1 MGEIGKVLIICAPS
15 GTGKSTIINYLRNQG
30 VEFHFSIS
38 ATSRAPRGNER
49 NGVEYFFKTEEEFRQ
64 LIAKDA
70 FIEWE
75 EVFAGQLYG
84 TLKSEVEKTLTAGN
98 NLVFDVDIH
107 GGLRIKEYFGDR
119 ALSIFILPPSIE
131 ALRERLVNRGTE
143 TQEKI
148 EKRVARAEYEISRAK
163 EFDRQIVND
172 NLEKAEAE
180 ALQIVNDFLSEDK
193 EK

>member
-1 MGEIGKVLIICAPS
+1 MGKSGKVLIICAPS
-15 GTGKSTIINYLRNQG
+15 GTGKSTIINYLREQG
-30 VEFHFSIS
+30 IEFHFSIS
-38 ATSRAPRGNER
+38 ATSRAPRGKER

-84 TLKSEVEKTLTAGN
+84 TLKSEVEKTLTEGN

-119 ALSIFILPPSIE
+119 ALSIFILPPSID

-143 TQEKI
+143 TMEKI

-172 NLEKAEAE
+172 DLEKAEAE
-180 ALQIVNDFLSEDK
+180 ALQIVNDFLSDEKDK
-193 EK
+193 

>member
-1 MGEIGKVLIICAPS
+1 MGKSGKVLIICAPS
-15 GTGKSTIINYLRNQG
+15 GTGKSTIINYLREQG
-30 VEFHFSIS
+30 IEFHFSIS
-38 ATSRAPRGNER
+38 ATSRAPRGKER

-84 TLKSEVEKTLTAGN
+84 TLKSEVEKTLTEGN

-119 ALSIFILPPSIE
+119 ALSIFILPPSID

-143 TQEKI
+143 TMEKI

-172 NLEKAEAE
+172 DLEKAEAE
-180 ALQIVNDFLSEDK
+180 ALQIVNDFLSD
-193 EK
+193 EKDN

>member
-1 MGEIGKVLIICAPS
+1 MGKSGKVLIICAPS
-15 GTGKSTIINYLRNQG
+15 GTGKSTIINYLREQG
-30 VEFHFSIS
+30 IEFHFSIS
-38 ATSRAPRGNER
+38 ATSRAPRGKER

-84 TLKSEVEKTLTAGN
+84 TLKSEVEKTLTEGN

-119 ALSIFILPPSIE
+119 ALSIFILPPSID
-131 ALRERLVNRGTE
+131 ALRERLVNRGT
-143 TQEKI
+143 
-148 EKRVARAEYEISRAK
+148 
-163 EFDRQIVND
+163 
-172 NLEKAEAE
+172 
-180 ALQIVNDFLSEDK
+180 
-193 EK
+193 

>member
-1 MGEIGKVLIICAPS
+1 MGKSGKVLIICAPS
-15 GTGKSTIINYLRNQG
+15 GTGKSTIINYLREQG
-30 VEFHFSIS
+30 IEFHFSIS
-38 ATSRAPRGNER
+38 ATSRAPRGKER

-84 TLKSEVEKTLTAGN
+84 TLKSEVEKTLIEGN

-119 ALSIFILPPSIE
+119 ALSIFILPPSID

-143 TQEKI
+143 TMEKI

-172 NLEKAEAE
+172 DLEKAEAE
-180 ALQIVNDFLSEDK
+180 ALQIVNDFLSDEKDK
-193 EK
+193 

>member
-1 MGEIGKVLIICAPS
+1 M
-15 GTGKSTIINYLRNQG
+15 
-30 VEFHFSIS
+30 
-38 ATSRAPRGNER
+38 
-49 NGVEYFFKTEEEFRQ
+49 EYFFKTEEEFRQ

-84 TLKSEVEKTLTAGN
+84 TLKSEVEKTLTEGN

-119 ALSIFILPPSIE
+119 ALSIFILPPSID

-143 TQEKI
+143 TMEKI

-172 NLEKAEAE
+172 DLEKCVDKIDRILDNELIAH
-180 ALQIVNDFLSEDK
+180 NDSDK
-193 EK
+193 ETVYYV

>member
-1 MGEIGKVLIICAPS
+1 MGKSGKVLIICAPS
-15 GTGKSTIINYLRNQG
+15 GTGKSTIINYLREQG
-30 VEFHFSIS
+30 IEFHFSIS
-38 ATSRAPRGNER
+38 ATSRAPRGKER

-84 TLKSEVEKTLTAGN
+84 TLKSEVEKTLTEGN

-119 ALSIFILPPSIE
+119 ALSIFILPPSID

-143 TQEKI
+143 TMEKI

-172 NLEKAEAE
+172 DLEKAEAE
-180 ALQIVNDFLSEDK
+180 VLQIVNDFLSDEKDK
-193 EK
+193 